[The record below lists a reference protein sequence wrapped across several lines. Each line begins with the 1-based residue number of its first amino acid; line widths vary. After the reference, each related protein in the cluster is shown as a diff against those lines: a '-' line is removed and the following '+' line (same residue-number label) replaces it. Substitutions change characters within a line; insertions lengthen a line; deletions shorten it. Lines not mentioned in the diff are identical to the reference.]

1 MRKISSWGLAQCLFW
16 ACVSGIGER
25 TDCDPVF
32 LTTTVFATKT
42 IYTSAPSNVTSST
55 KVPWTNSTTTASSSS
70 RITSSWDVPIGNST
84 TSVTLPSTTLSST
97 SAPFGNSTSITI
109 PSTSSTIALPG
120 NTTSDVI
127 ITPTTA
133 TTAPPFGNG
142 TSSATVPSTT
152 ISSTSV
158 SFGNTTTSIPIPPTS
173 TSISPTTTPFGNTT
187 TNIPIP
193 STSTI
198 IPSTS
203 VPFGN
208 STTGIPVPSTSL
220 SSTTTPFE
228 NTTTSATAPPSTIS
242 STSVPTTVD
251 PPSTTSATTSPTAKP
266 TPPFGGFPPL
276 PPGPFRGFKNGAYF
290 TNWGVNSGFHPQELP
305 VSELTHIY
313 YAFADIDPDGTVK
326 SSDPVVD
333 LQKRYPDDSLSNR
346 TANAYGAVKQLYI
359 HKKWNRNLKVL
370 LSIGGWNYSPKFV
383 TAAATDAARY
393 KFAASAVKLVTDWGF
408 DGIDIDWEY
417 PANDV
422 EKENFVKLLQACRQ
436 AFDRHA
442 LLHGIRYR
450 FTISVAS
457 PASPQNYEKLDLFA
471 MNRYVDSWHLMA
483 YDYSGSWDTV
493 SGHQANVFSYE
504 SSAASKRLST
514 DAAVQH
520 YESQGIHPQ
529 KMLLGLPLYGRAFEG
544 TSGLGQNYTSVGEGG
559 PQPGVYYYKDLPK
572 AGAEVVYDDVAKA
585 TYSYDA
591 AARELVSYDDVR
603 STTYK
608 AQYLKWRRLGGAFF
622 WEASGDRGGARGL
635 VNTMSK
641 LLDWLDETPNNLYY
655 PTSQYRNIR
664 WGMPGE

>member
-1 MRKISSWGLAQCLFW
+1 M
-16 ACVSGIGER
+16 
-25 TDCDPVF
+25 
-32 LTTTVFATKT
+32 
-42 IYTSAPSNVTSST
+42 
-55 KVPWTNSTTTASSSS
+55 
-70 RITSSWDVPIGNST
+70 
-84 TSVTLPSTTLSST
+84 
-97 SAPFGNSTSITI
+97 
-109 PSTSSTIALPG
+109 
-120 NTTSDVI
+120 
-127 ITPTTA
+127 
-133 TTAPPFGNG
+133 
-142 TSSATVPSTT
+142 
-152 ISSTSV
+152 
-158 SFGNTTTSIPIPPTS
+158 
-173 TSISPTTTPFGNTT
+173 
-187 TNIPIP
+187 
-193 STSTI
+193 
-198 IPSTS
+198 
-203 VPFGN
+203 
-208 STTGIPVPSTSL
+208 
-220 SSTTTPFE
+220 
-228 NTTTSATAPPSTIS
+228 
-242 STSVPTTVD
+242 
-251 PPSTTSATTSPTAKP
+251 
-266 TPPFGGFPPL
+266 

-313 YAFADIDPDGTVK
+313 YAFADIEADGTVK

-359 HKKWNRNLKVL
+359 HKKWNRTLKVL
-370 LSIGGWNYSPKFV
+370 LSIGGWNFSPKFV

-393 KFAASAVKLVTDWGF
+393 KFATSAVKLVTDWGF

-422 EKENFVKLLQACRQ
+422 EKDNFVKLVQACRQ
-436 AFDRHA
+436 AFDRYA
-442 LLHGIRYR
+442 LLHGVQYR

-471 MNRYVDSWHLMA
+471 MNKYVDSWHLMA

-504 SSAASKRLST
+504 SSAESKRLST

-520 YESQGIHPQ
+520 YESQGVHPQ
-529 KMLLGLPLYGRAFEG
+529 KILLGLPLYGRAFEG
-544 TSGLGQNYTSVGEGG
+544 TSGLGQNYTSVGQGG
-559 PQPGVYYYKDLPK
+559 PQPGVYYFKDLPK
-572 AGAEVVYDDVAKA
+572 PGAKVVYDDVAKA

-591 AARELVSYDDVR
+591 AAKELVSYDDVR

-622 WEASGDRGGARGL
+622 WEASGDKGGARGL

-641 LLDWLDETPNNLYY
+641 HLDWLDETPNNLHY

>member
-84 TSVTLPSTTLSST
+84 TSITVPSTTISST
-97 SAPFGNSTSITI
+97 SVPFGNTTTSVII
-109 PSTSSTIALPG
+109 PSTSSTVLPPG
-120 NTTSDVI
+120 NTTTGVI
-127 ITPTTA
+127 ITPTTT
-133 TTAPPFGNG
+133 TTAPPFGNS

-158 SFGNTTTSIPIPPTS
+158 
-173 TSISPTTTPFGNTT
+173 PFGNTT
-187 TNIPIP
+187 TP
-193 STSTI
+193 
-198 IPSTS
+198 
-203 VPFGN
+203 PFGN
-208 STTGIPVPSTSL
+208 TT
-220 SSTTTPFE
+220 
-228 NTTTSATAPPSTIS
+228 TIS

-251 PPSTTSATTSPTAKP
+251 PPSTTSAATSPTAKP

-313 YAFADIDPDGTVK
+313 YAFADIDVDGTVK

-359 HKKWNRNLKVL
+359 HKKRNRNLKVL

-393 KFAASAVKLVTDWGF
+393 KFATSAMKLVTDWGF

-417 PANDV
+417 PVNDV
-422 EKENFVKLLQACRQ
+422 EKENLVKLLQACRQ

-471 MNRYVDSWHLMA
+471 MNRYVDSWNNNNNRHLMA

-504 SSAASKRLST
+504 SGASSSKRLST

-520 YESQGIHPQ
+520 YESRGIHPQ

-544 TSGLGQNYTSVGEGG
+544 TSGLGQNYTSVGQGG
-559 PQPGVYYYKDLPK
+559 PQPGVYYFKDLPK
-572 AGAEVVYDDVAKA
+572 PGAKVVYDDVAKA

-591 AARELVSYDDVR
+591 AAKELVSYDDVR

-622 WEASGDRGGARGL
+622 WEASGDKGGGRGL

-641 LLDWLDETPNNLYY
+641 HLDWLDETPNNLYY

>member
-16 ACVSGIGER
+16 ACVFGIGER
-25 TDCDPVF
+25 TDCNPVF

-42 IYTSAPSNVTSST
+42 IYTSAPSNVTST

-70 RITSSWDVPIGNST
+70 RITSSWDVPVGNAT
-84 TSVTLPSTTLSST
+84 TSV
-97 SAPFGNSTSITI
+97 II
-109 PSTSSTIALPG
+109 PSTSSTIVLPG
-120 NTTSDVI
+120 NTTTDGI
-127 ITPTTA
+127 INPTSA
-133 TTAPPFGNG
+133 TTAPPFGYS

-152 ISSTSV
+152 TPSTSV
-158 SFGNTTTSIPIPPTS
+158 PFGNTTTSIPIPSTS
-173 TSISPTTTPFGNTT
+173 TSILPTTTPFGNTT
-187 TNIPIP
+187 T
-193 STSTI
+193 
-198 IPSTS
+198 
-203 VPFGN
+203 
-208 STTGIPVPSTSL
+208 
-220 SSTTTPFE
+220 
-228 NTTTSATAPPSTIS
+228 SATA
-242 STSVPTTVD
+242 VPTTVD
-251 PPSTTSATTSPTAKP
+251 PPSTTSATTPPTATP
-266 TPPFGGFPPL
+266 TPPSGGLPPL

-313 YAFADIDPDGTVK
+313 YAFADIDADGTVK

-370 LSIGGWNYSPKFV
+370 LSIGGWNFSPKFI

-393 KFAASAVKLVTDWGF
+393 KFATSAVKLVTDWGF

-422 EKENFVKLLQACRQ
+422 EKDNFVKLVQACRQ
-436 AFDRHA
+436 AFDRYA

-457 PASPQNYEKLDLFA
+457 PASPQNYEKLNLFA
-471 MNRYVDSWHLMA
+471 MNKYVDSWHLMA

-493 SGHQANVFSYE
+493 SGHQANVFTYE
-504 SSAASKRLST
+504 SSAESKRLST

-520 YESQGIHPQ
+520 YESQGVHPQ
-529 KMLLGLPLYGRAFEG
+529 KILLGLPLYGRAFEG
-544 TSGLGQNYTSVGEGG
+544 TSGLGQNYTSVGQGG
-559 PQPGVYYYKDLPK
+559 PQPGVYYFKDLPK
-572 AGAEVVYDDVAKA
+572 PGAKVVYDDVAKA

-591 AARELVSYDDVR
+591 AAKELVSYDDVR

-622 WEASGDRGGARGL
+622 WEASGDKGGARGL

-641 LLDWLDETPNNLYY
+641 HLDWLDETPNNLHY